1 MMAIS
6 AEVYEANQRM
16 LWGLCYRMTGNAAD
30 ADEIVQETFIRA
42 LEHPPERLDEPLRPW
57 LIRVAVN
64 LSRDFLRKRKR
75 RGYVGEWLPSP
86 LPTSELEPL
95 PSYEPSA
102 PDEDSPVWRY
112 EMLESVSFAFL
123 LALEALTPTARAVLL
138 LRDVFDYS
146 TSETA
151 AALNITEA
159 SVKVILHR
167 ARKAMQGY
175 QKDRQTVAANLGEM
189 TRKALE
195 NFLFLMNTRNIE
207 GLEKLLTDDAVS
219 ISDGGGEVYAAL
231 RPIRGRRNVLRLLF
245 GLAKKGAN
253 ILRYSMITL
262 NGLPAILI
270 EVNFESIKLS
280 ARSKEGLAKRYTMH
294 CQVTPEGRIE
304 KLFSVLAPGKLTALD

>member
-1 MMAIS
+1 
-6 AEVYEANQRM
+6 
-16 LWGLCYRMTGNAAD
+16 
-30 ADEIVQETFIRA
+30 
-42 LEHPPERLDEPLRPW
+42 
-57 LIRVAVN
+57 
-64 LSRDFLRKRKR
+64 
-75 RGYVGEWLPSP
+75 
-86 LPTSELEPL
+86 
-95 PSYEPSA
+95 
-102 PDEDSPVWRY
+102 
-112 EMLESVSFAFL
+112 
-123 LALEALTPTARAVLL
+123 
-138 LRDVFDYS
+138 
-146 TSETA
+146 
-151 AALNITEA
+151 
-159 SVKVILHR
+159 
-167 ARKAMQGY
+167 MQGY
-175 QKDRQTVAANLGEM
+175 QKDRQTIAANLGEM